1 MSIKKYQFFPVKK
14 AKSFTLKRLINA
26 RILFSE
32 IFMEQ
37 KTKGLKQR
45 VERCMYLTYTSCMI
59 EPRQDGYE
67 AGLHTGCLE
76 TVREL
81 LAEH

>member
-1 MSIKKYQFFPVKK
+1 
-14 AKSFTLKRLINA
+14 
-26 RILFSE
+26 
-32 IFMEQ
+32 MEQ

-45 VERCMYLTYTSCMI
+45 EERCMYLTYTSCMI

-81 LAEH
+81 LAEHQDFPYTSKAPVLRSVL

>member
-1 MSIKKYQFFPVKK
+1 
-14 AKSFTLKRLINA
+14 
-26 RILFSE
+26 
-32 IFMEQ
+32 MEQ

-45 VERCMYLTYTSCMI
+45 EERCMYLTYTSCMI

-67 AGLHTGCLE
+67 AGLHTDRLE